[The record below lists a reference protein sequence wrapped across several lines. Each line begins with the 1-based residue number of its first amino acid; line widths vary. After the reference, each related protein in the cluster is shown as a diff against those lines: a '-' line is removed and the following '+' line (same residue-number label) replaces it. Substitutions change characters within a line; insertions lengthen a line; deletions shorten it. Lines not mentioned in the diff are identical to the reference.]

1 VSDSSST
8 RPDDGAKRISRGP
21 VVVLIVGAA
30 LAVSL
35 VLLGATLAGAP
46 GPTPGPS
53 GQPGTHV
60 APRDVNVIMRD
71 YRFDPT
77 PLYLYAGETV
87 RLNVFNGGMVEHEL
101 VLGDAAVQEAWAA
114 ADAVATPPAPLA
126 TAPQAS
132 VDADVGGLRIVL
144 GSGATSSVIY
154 HVPGTGSLQMLCNL
168 PGHLERGMAADVAFI
183 AR

>member
-1 VSDSSST
+1 MQ
-8 RPDDGAKRISRGP
+8 RDDGAPRISRGP

-30 LAVSL
+30 LAVGL
-35 VLLGATLAGAP
+35 VMLGATLAGAP

-53 GQPGTHV
+53 GQPGTD
-60 APRDVNVIMRD
+60 ATPRDVNVIMRD

-87 RLNVFNGGMVEHEL
+87 RLYVFNAGMVEHEL
-101 VLGDAAVQEAWAA
+101 VLGDSAVQEAWAD

-132 VDADVGGLRIVL
+132 VDHDVGGLRLVL
-144 GSGATSSVIY
+144 ASGGVSTVVY
-154 HVPGTGSLQMLCNL
+154 HVPATGSLQMLCHL

>member
-1 VSDSSST
+1 MSEPSPLPS
-8 RPDDGAKRISRGP
+8 DGAERRISRGP

-46 GPTPGPS
+46 GPTPDPS
-53 GQPGTHV
+53 GHPGTDV

-87 RLNVFNGGMVEHEL
+87 RLNVFNAGMVEHEL

-144 GSGATSSVIY
+144 ASGGVSSVIY
-154 HVPGTGSLQMLCNL
+154 HVPGADSLQMLCHL